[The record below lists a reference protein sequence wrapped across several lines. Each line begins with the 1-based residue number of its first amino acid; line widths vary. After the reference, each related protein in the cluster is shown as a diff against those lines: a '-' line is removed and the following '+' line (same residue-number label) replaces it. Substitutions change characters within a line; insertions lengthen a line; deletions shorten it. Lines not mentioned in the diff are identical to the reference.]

1 MNTTAFLD
9 LTIARR
15 GRQYFVILID
25 ALEVNEVGPFKSKKE
40 ALELYRQLA
49 RQALTLGGLCQAVCA
64 GSSNAEADAEA
75 A

>member
-25 ALEVNEVGPFKSKKE
+25 ALEVNEVGPFRRKKE

-49 RQALTLGGLCQAVCA
+49 SRALALGGLCQSTSVESTSTNAHRGAV
-64 GSSNAEADAEA
+64 
-75 A
+75 

>member
-15 GRQYFVILID
+15 GRQYFVVLTD
-25 ALEVNEVGPFKSKKE
+25 NLEVNEVGPFKSKKE
-40 ALELYRQLA
+40 AQELYRQLT
-49 RQALTLGGLCQAVCA
+49 RQASALGGLCQ
-64 GSSNAEADAEA
+64 STSIESTSTNAHRGA

>member
-40 ALELYRQLA
+40 RNYVA
-49 RQALTLGGLCQAVCA
+49 
-64 GSSNAEADAEA
+64 NASRISKS
-75 A
+75 